1 MESSKGKSIATLIL
15 GIASIVL
22 SWGYGIPGIIAGIIG
37 LVLGN
42 KALPLAEAN
51 GEPTKMAKTGRT
63 LSIIGLILGI
73 VLFVFYLGCTIC
85 TVCLGTGSE
94 ALSSLN
100 Y

>member
-1 MESSKGKSIATLIL
+1 MESSKGKSIATLVL

-37 LVLGN
+37 VVIGN

-51 GEPTKMAKTGRT
+51 GEPTKMAKIGRT
-63 LSIIGLILGI
+63 LSIVGIILGV
-73 VLFVFYLGCTIC
+73 VLFAFYLGCTIC
-85 TVCLGTGSE
+85 TCVAGG
-94 ALSSLN
+94 AGAFDSLN

>member
-15 GIASIVL
+15 GIASIVFCET
-22 SWGYGIPGIIAGIIG
+22 GIVGLVCGIIG

-51 GEPTKMAKTGRT
+51 GEPTKMAKIGRT
-63 LSIIGLILGI
+63 LSIVGLILGI
-73 VLFVFYLGCTIC
+73 VLFVVYLGCTIC

-94 ALSSLN
+94 ALSNLN

>member
-1 MESSKGKSIATLIL
+1 MESSKGKSIASLIL
-15 GIASIVL
+15 GIASIVG
-22 SWGYGIPGIIAGIIG
+22 SWGYGIPGIICGIIG
-37 LVLGN
+37 LNLGN

-73 VLFVFYLGCTIC
+73 VLFVVYLGCTIC
-85 TVCLGTGSE
+85 SVCAGS
-94 ALSSLN
+94 AGMLDNLN